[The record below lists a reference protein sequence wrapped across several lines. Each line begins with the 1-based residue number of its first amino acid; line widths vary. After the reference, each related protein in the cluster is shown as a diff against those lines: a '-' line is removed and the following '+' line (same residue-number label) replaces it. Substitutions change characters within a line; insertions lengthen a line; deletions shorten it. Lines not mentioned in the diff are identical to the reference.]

1 MANENSFN
9 GKIEANLN
17 GLDNILKGLMKD
29 YRLRV
34 GIIGTK
40 AHATGHENSKA
51 TNAEIGSFHE
61 FGTKNMP
68 KRSFLLAPLEH
79 NLDFTSSEMKP
90 MRKVLFA
97 QFFDKHSPKKF
108 FYELGAKAIEIINE
122 AFDTQGWSGGAGW
135 APLSEATLRRRMS
148 KVKSKKKKEELY
160 HNHKI
165 LQDTGKMKNAISFKV
180 FRNK

>member
-34 GIIGTK
+34 GIIGSDATESHKNSSLTK
-40 AHATGHENSKA
+40 AQ
-51 TNAEIGSFHE
+51 IGRIHE
-61 FGTKNMP
+61 FGANINVTQKMKGYFFYNYGIHLKKQVIKIP

-108 FYELGAKAIEIINE
+108 FDELGQKALDII
-122 AFDTQGWSGGAGW
+122 
-135 APLSEATLRRRMS
+135 
-148 KVKSKKKKEELY
+148 LY
-160 HNHKI
+160 I
-165 LQDTGKMKNAISFKV
+165 FPSYLIY
-180 FRNK
+180 